1 MIYRSKIHASQ
12 RREISC
18 SKDSYELIFQNWN
31 PDTVE
36 YVEEFKVLVRRPYA
50 STTIIKKESFNN
62 RKLENADHSSGSEI
76 KETGKIKKLAH
87 DE

>member
-1 MIYRSKIHASQ
+1 M
-12 RREISC
+12 
-18 SKDSYELIFQNWN
+18 
-31 PDTVE
+31 E
-36 YVEEFKVLVRRPYA
+36 YVEEFKVHIRRPYA